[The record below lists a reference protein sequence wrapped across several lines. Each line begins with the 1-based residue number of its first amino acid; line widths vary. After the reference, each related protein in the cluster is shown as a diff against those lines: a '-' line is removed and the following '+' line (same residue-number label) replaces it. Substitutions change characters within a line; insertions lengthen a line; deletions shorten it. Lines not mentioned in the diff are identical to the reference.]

1 MTIDKEY
8 IGSDAITH
16 SYATTSSVA
25 IGKYQLVLPG
35 ADADTVTGT
44 TSAAAINW
52 IGRANVAVASA
63 DAGAATRVE
72 VQILQPGKIYYL
84 VNGGTCTFGSS
95 VELEGTDG
103 RVTDMG
109 SAASA
114 DGQKRIGKMMGAT
127 TSTDGAWV
135 PILIGG

>member
-1 MTIDKEY
+1 MTIDKEHLD
-8 IGSDAITH
+8 GGRITQM
-16 SYATTSSVA
+16 YNTTSSVA
-25 IGKYQLVLPG
+25 IEKYQLVLPG

-52 IGRANVAVASA
+52 VGRANKAVSSG
-63 DAGAATRVE
+63 DAGTVRVE
-72 VQILQPGKIYYL
+72 VEILCPGKIYYL
-84 VNGGTCTFGSS
+84 KNGGTCTFGSS
-95 VELEGTDG
+95 VELEGNDG
-103 RVTDMG
+103 RVADMG